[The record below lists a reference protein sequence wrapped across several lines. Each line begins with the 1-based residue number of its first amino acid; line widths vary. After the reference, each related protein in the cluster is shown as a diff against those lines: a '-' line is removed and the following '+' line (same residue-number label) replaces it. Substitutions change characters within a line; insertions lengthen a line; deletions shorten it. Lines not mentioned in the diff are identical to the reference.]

1 MVLLLL
7 APTILSLLIFCAH
20 LFRSDGFFLMMP
32 VLLSMPLLLVER
44 GWVARFFQVLL
55 LVVALEWA
63 RTAIVLALER
73 DEAGQPWVRAV
84 LILAAVAL
92 FALFAGV
99 LFETRTLV
107 RFYPRFYD
115 D

>member
-1 MVLLLL
+1 MVILLLS
-7 APTILSLLIFCAH
+7 PTILSLLIFGAH
-20 LFRSDGFFLMMP
+20 LFRNGAIPLVLA
-32 VLLSMPLLLVER
+32 VLLSLPLLLVER
-44 GWVARFFQVLL
+44 GWVARFFQALL

-63 RTAIVLALER
+63 RSAFVLALER
-73 DEAGQPWVRAV
+73 DEAGQPWLRAV

-99 LFETRTLV
+99 LFETRTLL
-107 RFYPRFYD
+107 RAYPRSYD

>member
-1 MVLLLL
+1 MAFLLLS
-7 APTILSLLIFCAH
+7 PTILSLLILCAH
-20 LFRSDGFFLMMP
+20 LFRGGSLVLVLL
-32 VLLSMPLLLVER
+32 VLLSLPLLLVRR

-55 LVVALEWA
+55 LIAALEWG
-63 RTAIVLALER
+63 RTAFLLALER
-73 DEAGQPWVRAV
+73 DEAEEPWLRAV
-84 LILAAVAL
+84 LILAATAI

-107 RFYPRFYD
+107 RVYPRLYD